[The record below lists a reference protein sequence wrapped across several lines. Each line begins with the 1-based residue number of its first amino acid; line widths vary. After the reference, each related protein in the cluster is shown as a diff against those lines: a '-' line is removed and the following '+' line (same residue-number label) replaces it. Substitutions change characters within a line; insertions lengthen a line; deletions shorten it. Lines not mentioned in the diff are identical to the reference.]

1 MDGSIPSDLGSK
13 CELVGFHRWWIR
25 QRRPNA
31 DLKAAIPS
39 TDFHRRAMAIIHRR
53 GTPTLRE
60 TTAANRPIT
69 LITARRRAGA
79 NRPAPISTTS
89 TDPISRGRL
98 VVTRRPSSSN
108 SSSNN
113 IISRLI
119 PNTVAAE
126 ATVAVVTVH
135 HHRASLSCHR
145 KSIGVAN
152 RQTDNW
158 HAPPRSGCLALE
170 RATSMV
176 WISIRIPRRRQDRL
190 QDSRARALPTEDLI
204 NLTTTWAPCEAV
216 PWIERELPK
225 R

>member
-1 MDGSIPSDLGSK
+1 MVV
-13 CELVGFHRWWIR
+13 CRWWIR

-39 TDFHRRAMAIIHRR
+39 TDFHRQAMGIIHRR
-53 GTPTLRE
+53 GIPTLRA

-69 LITARRRAGA
+69 LTTARRRAGT

-98 VVTRRPSSSN
+98 VVTRRHSSS
-108 SSSNN
+108 SN

-119 PNTVAAE
+119 PNTVAE
-126 ATVAVVTVH
+126 VTVVVVTVH

-145 KSIGVAN
+145 KSIGAAN

-158 HAPPRSGCLALE
+158 HAPPRSDCLARE

-176 WISIRIPRRRQDRL
+176 WISIRIPRRRRDRL
-190 QDSRARALPTEDLI
+190 QASRARALPTADLI